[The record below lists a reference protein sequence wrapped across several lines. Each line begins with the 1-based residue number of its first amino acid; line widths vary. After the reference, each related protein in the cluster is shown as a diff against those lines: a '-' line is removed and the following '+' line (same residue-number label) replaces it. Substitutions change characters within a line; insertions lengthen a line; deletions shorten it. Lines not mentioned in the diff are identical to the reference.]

1 MTRFLTTAAG
11 GTLAPLNIRL
21 LQRGARLPAWVLA
34 VDARPDAVGR
44 HMADAF
50 AVVPSGAAPNYVDA
64 IVDLVRQYG
73 IQVVMPWSDE
83 EALALAAQ
91 RERVEAAGAVLA
103 CAPYQTLLTMSDKAA
118 SLRALA
124 AAGIRTP
131 SWAIAE
137 DRDTLDRLLTERRAA
152 TGEAVVKPLVSRGA
166 RGVFVIRDDIKGSL
180 EFPGSREVHADW
192 PTFDREFRASVD
204 CHLPVVV
211 MERLHAPAYDIDVL
225 GWQGKVLRAVPR
237 ERVNP
242 AGIPFQGS
250 YFRFDPRL
258 LALAEAVTRA
268 FSLSWLYDYD
278 LMTTSD
284 GEPVVIEI
292 NPRPSGSIAAAI
304 AAGVPFYE
312 DLIELAQ
319 GRMPAVTG
327 PLPPDGQL
335 VVPYLDCHVV
345 AKSA

>member
-1 MTRFLTTAAG
+1 MSRFLVTAAG

-21 LQRGARLPAWVLA
+21 LQQGRRLPAWVLA

-44 HMADAF
+44 HVADAF
-50 AVVPSGAAPNYVDA
+50 AVVPAGTAPDYVD
-64 IVDLVRQYG
+64 VVVELVRRHA

-91 RERVEAAGAVLA
+91 RDRVEAAGAVLA
-103 CAPYQTLLTMSDKAA
+103 CAPHHTLLTMADKAA
-118 SLRALA
+118 SLRALE

-131 SWAIAE
+131 AWAIAE
-137 DRDTLDRLLTERRAA
+137 DDATLDRLLAERRAA
-152 TGEAVVKPLVSRGA
+152 HGEAVVKPLVSRGA
-166 RGVFVIRDDIKGSL
+166 RGVYVIRSDISGSL

-192 PTFDREFRASVD
+192 ATFERDFRAAAGAQ
-204 CHLPVVV
+204 LPVMV

-278 LMTTSD
+278 LMTTAD

-304 AAGVPFYE
+304 TAGVPFYE
-312 DLIELAQ
+312 DLIDLAQ
-319 GRMPAVTG
+319 GRMPAATG
-327 PLPPDGQL
+327 PLPADGQL

-345 AKSA
+345 AKPA